1 MGEDGDAAN
10 KGGRAW
16 GQAVAALV
24 VPVLGLGLWWWG
36 EGEGNYDRRK
46 PPTCADADTAKTP
59 GHVSGRELCEA
70 LYRPGLDAL
79 LGVPGREVRT
89 VSGGSRSFRPGG
101 TGEAVVTPT
110 AKVEFEGYTVTL
122 DAGYGGLPVGR
133 TAGLMGDT
141 VPGRTVLG
149 RPAALYSDR
158 TLQIRFRLDGSD
170 SSSGPGVPARVLS
183 VAKDGEDQGDS
194 FELSVWRTDGGP
206 LDDAALLRVAEKVLP
221 GRAGVVAGRLRPR
234 PTRPVGVLRFA
245 VADGHL
251 TKNPCRHVQGVSS
264 PGRMRPLS

>member
-1 MGEDGDAAN
+1 MGEDIDAAN

-24 VPVLGLGLWWWG
+24 LVPVLALGLWWWG

-46 PPTCADADTAKTP
+46 PPTCADADAANTP

-79 LGVPGREVRT
+79 LGIPGREVRT
-89 VSGGSRSFRPGG
+89 VSGGSSSFRPGG

-110 AKVEFEGYTVTL
+110 ARVEFEGYTVTL
-122 DAGYGGLPVGR
+122 DASYGALPVGR
-133 TAGLMGDT
+133 TARLMGDT

-170 SSSGPGVPARVLS
+170 SSSGPGVSARVLS
-183 VAKDGEDQGDS
+183 VAKDGQDHGDS
-194 FELSVWRTDGGP
+194 FDLTVWRTDGGL
-206 LDDAALLRVAEKVLP
+206 LDDAALLRVAEIVLP
-221 GRAGVVAGRLRPR
+221 AVPGWSPAG
-234 PTRPVGVLRFA
+234 
-245 VADGHL
+245 
-251 TKNPCRHVQGVSS
+251 
-264 PGRMRPLS
+264 

>member
-1 MGEDGDAAN
+1 MGEDIDAAN

-24 VPVLGLGLWWWG
+24 LVPGLALGLWWWG
-36 EGEGNYDRRK
+36 QGEGNYDRRK
-46 PPTCADADTAKTP
+46 PPSCAEADSTKTP
-59 GHVSGRELCEA
+59 GHASGRELCEA

-79 LGVPGREVRT
+79 LGIPGREVRT
-89 VSGGSRSFRPGG
+89 VSGGSRTSRPGG
-101 TGEAVVTPT
+101 TGEAIVTPT
-110 AKVEFEGYTVTL
+110 ARVEFEGYTVTL

-133 TAGLMGDT
+133 TARLMGDT

-170 SSSGPGVPARVLS
+170 SSSGPGVPARVLA
-183 VAKDGEDQGDS
+183 VATDGKDQGDS
-194 FELSVWRTDGGP
+194 FELSVWRTDGGL

-221 GRAGVVAGRLRPR
+221 AVPGWPPAG
-234 PTRPVGVLRFA
+234 
-245 VADGHL
+245 
-251 TKNPCRHVQGVSS
+251 
-264 PGRMRPLS
+264 